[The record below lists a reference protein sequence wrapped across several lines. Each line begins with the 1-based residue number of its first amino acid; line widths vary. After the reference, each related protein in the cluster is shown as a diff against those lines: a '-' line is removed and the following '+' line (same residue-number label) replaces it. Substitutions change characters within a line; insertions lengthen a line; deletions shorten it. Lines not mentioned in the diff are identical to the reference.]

1 MKPLSS
7 SITTVSACT
16 PGCVVEVSGVISSV
30 CVAPR
35 ERTPTVEI
43 EVSDETGRLTVVW
56 LGRRAIPGIE
66 AGRRIIVKGR
76 LTHGSTRPVIYNPTY
91 VLRPQE
97 ATSG

>member
-1 MKPLSS
+1 MKPLRPSTS
-7 SITTVSACT
+7 TVSACT
-16 PGCVVEVSGVISSV
+16 PGGVFEVSGVISSV
-30 CVAPR
+30 SVAPR
-35 ERTPTVEI
+35 EVTPTLEI

-76 LTHGSTRPVIYNPTY
+76 LTHGGTRPVIYNPIY

-97 ATSG
+97 VSGD